1 MPACPLATLERV
13 KITGDARDAPPKASV
28 AYERGKINVSQQS
41 REAKREGEEAKRRRG
56 EEVRHA
62 TAVGSCSR
70 RVAAKLQ
77 RSSNGGEMKEK
88 KEKGA
93 ERGKKEGGKEREE
106 RTPRGAPVAYPQKEP
121 PRDTFPRFFSDLSP
135 PKRFIFFPSLPPV
148 SCPAGLTLS
157 FFFTSTRDPLSV
169 PPTAAADYYSG
180 VAITFPRR
188 HPLS

>member
-1 MPACPLATLERV
+1 M
-13 KITGDARDAPPKASV
+13 
-28 AYERGKINVSQQS
+28 
-41 REAKREGEEAKRRRG
+41 
-56 EEVRHA
+56 RHA

-88 KEKGA
+88 KEK
-93 ERGKKEGGKEREE
+93 ERGKRKKRRGERKGKNEH
-106 RTPRGAPVAYPQKEP
+106 RGAPVAYPQKEP

-148 SCPAGLTLS
+148 SCALLGLTLS

>member
-1 MPACPLATLERV
+1 
-13 KITGDARDAPPKASV
+13 
-28 AYERGKINVSQQS
+28 
-41 REAKREGEEAKRRRG
+41 
-56 EEVRHA
+56 
-62 TAVGSCSR
+62 
-70 RVAAKLQ
+70 
-77 RSSNGGEMKEK
+77 MKEK
-88 KEKGA
+88 KEK
-93 ERGKKEGGKEREE
+93 ERKEEKKKGERKGKNEHRD
-106 RTPRGAPVAYPQKEP
+106 APVAYPQKEP